1 MRTEKSGS
9 SQNDER
15 QSRQKDTR
23 QGGQRKPR
31 AAQSSGALE
40 KAEDRAERSGKA
52 ALDESGVQ
60 EPESL
65 ERLEGAKETS
75 GKSQRFPVAEDGLT
89 QEPPELF
96 EEAGASDESEED
108 LEEPSDE
115 SEEELEESLDES
127 EEDLE
132 EPLDESE
139 EDLEELFDEEAFED
153 PEEDGI
159 EPGEWDGEEEWE
171 EEEEEEEEE
180 EPPKLWKTVA
190 VFLGLIAAAAAV
202 CAVLWHFSHSDGPQG
217 ALADS
222 QGQTEGSGSGQ
233 MSESGSQG
241 TETPDSPSVSD
252 QAVGEPISGTKDMEF
267 TAVQQTVTPKDVINL
282 RSVPDTSD
290 TGNIVTQIQNGSV
303 LSRTGINEETGW
315 SRLEYNGQTL
325 YGVSQYLT
333 TDLNYKTPENASD
346 PNRISTIDGRVI
358 IFVDCDDWVSP
369 KEYVNLRTEPS
380 TSEGSSTVSCQLNY
394 GEKAHRTG
402 FSPDSGWSRVEY
414 NDQVLYVVTS
424 LVTTEE

>member
-1 MRTEKSGS
+1 MRTEKSGI
-9 SQNDER
+9 SQNGER
-15 QSRQKDTR
+15 RSRQKDTR
-23 QGGQRKPR
+23 QGGRRKSR
-31 AAQSSGALE
+31 AAQNSGVLE
-40 KAEDRAERSGKA
+40 KAVDRAERSGKA

-65 ERLEGAKETS
+65 ERLEGTKETS

-108 LEEPSDE
+108 LG
-115 SEEELEESLDES
+115 ELSDES

-153 PEEDGI
+153 SEEDGI
-159 EPGEWDGEEEWE
+159 EPGEWDGEEEW
-171 EEEEEEEEE
+171 EEEE

-252 QAVGEPISGTKDMEF
+252 QAVGEPVSGTKDMEF

>member
-1 MRTEKSGS
+1 M
-9 SQNDER
+9 
-15 QSRQKDTR
+15 
-23 QGGQRKPR
+23 
-31 AAQSSGALE
+31 
-40 KAEDRAERSGKA
+40 
-52 ALDESGVQ
+52 
-60 EPESL
+60 
-65 ERLEGAKETS
+65 
-75 GKSQRFPVAEDGLT
+75 
-89 QEPPELF
+89 
-96 EEAGASDESEED
+96 
-108 LEEPSDE
+108 
-115 SEEELEESLDES
+115 
-127 EEDLE
+127 
-132 EPLDESE
+132 
-139 EDLEELFDEEAFED
+139 
-153 PEEDGI
+153 
-159 EPGEWDGEEEWE
+159 
-171 EEEEEEEEE
+171 
-180 EPPKLWKTVA
+180 
-190 VFLGLIAAAAAV
+190 
-202 CAVLWHFSHSDGPQG
+202 
-217 ALADS
+217 ADS

-252 QAVGEPISGTKDMEF
+252 QAVGEPVSGTKDMEF